1 LITSGERSRRA
12 VARPSHRNATRASTP
27 CATPKEAKD
36 ILVLEDPRLAL
47 AATFLFVCGVTALLA
62 LILSPFYRRP

>member
-1 LITSGERSRRA
+1 MET
-12 VARPSHRNATRASTP
+12 
-27 CATPKEAKD
+27 KD

-62 LILSPFYRRP
+62 LILSPFHRRP